1 MPDLDYRPSYRA
13 AAVAGTLV
21 FILYLLTLGPST
33 AMWDTSE
40 YIAAA
45 YLLGLPHPPGNPFFV
60 LLGRVFSILPIA
72 PNVAM
77 RVNILAAL
85 CSATSAAMWF
95 LITERVLVSWF
106 SERWQRIVGG
116 SVAALVG
123 ATAFT
128 VWSQSVV
135 NEKVYTVALVGV
147 AVIAWLTVRWC
158 DEPDGDKADRG
169 LILIAYLL
177 GLGFSNHMAGFLAA
191 PAVAFAVMVRRP
203 KTILRW
209 KLILATSGAVLF
221 GMTPFATQP
230 IRAAYFPAIAEGEPT
245 ACTTELTAKCT
256 FSKVTWDRF
265 LYNFNR
271 GQYGAPD
278 PNDPNRVYPAQVA
291 MYWMYFKWQ
300 WWRDPYGK
308 SQTIQAVL
316 AALFLVLGL
325 FGGWVHWKRD
335 RQSFWF
341 FGPLM
346 LTMTLVLIKY
356 LNFRYGY
363 SQSQELGDTIERE
376 VRDRDYF
383 YLWSFSAWSVWA
395 ALGLVFVWESVAA
408 LIGSETL
415 RVGKE
420 TLDLPKRRSW
430 LIASPVLALAFVPL
444 VGNWESAT
452 RKGDDTTARFAH
464 DLLNSVEPYGILVT
478 VGDNDTF
485 PLWYAQEVEGIRKD
499 VVVANTSLL
508 NTEWYTR
515 QLIRNPVR
523 AYDASSG
530 PEIYKGTAWTR
541 PTTPPVKMSMDQ
553 ADSVPLYYELRDTVV
568 FEAQGIRTKIPPRVL
583 ARADYFVLQMI
594 KIRRRHLGAF
604 SGLFLQ
610 VLVLCQKAGLVKL
623 GRVALDGTKLKAN
636 ASKHKAMSYGRM
648 VERETALAAEVKAIL
663 DEAEAVDAAE
673 DQLYGEARGDELP
686 PELRTREGRLAKI
699 REAKAALEE
708 EARERTGRADAVPDP
723 KAQRNFTDPESRI
736 MLSKPDGWVQAY
748 NVGAVVDDGHQVIV
762 ATSVTAEAT
771 DTRQLPALVD
781 AIKANTGRSPR
792 RLLADAG
799 YASEDNLTALAERS
813 IDAYIALGRDRHGTT
828 PPPAPR
834 GRIPT
839 GLSRRERM
847 GRKLRT
853 KAGRRHYARRK
864 AIVEP
869 VFGQIKEAR
878 GFRRFSLRGLE
889 QVRAEWLLVAAVH
902 NLGKLFTSGRAGR
915 VLPGRAIGS
924 GWALPGALG

>member
-1 MPDLDYRPSYRA
+1 MASGAVWRMRESGMRTKTFRPYDQDTLLLMPPSVRDWVGPDSLPAFLSDLVDGLDLRP
-13 AAVAGTLV
+13 
-21 FILYLLTLGPST
+21 
-33 AMWDTSE
+33 
-40 YIAAA
+40 
-45 YLLGLPHPPGNPFFV
+45 
-60 LLGRVFSILPIA
+60 
-72 PNVAM
+72 
-77 RVNILAAL
+77 
-85 CSATSAAMWF
+85 
-95 LITERVLVSWF
+95 
-106 SERWQRIVGG
+106 
-116 SVAALVG
+116 
-123 ATAFT
+123 
-128 VWSQSVV
+128 
-135 NEKVYTVALVGV
+135 
-147 AVIAWLTVRWC
+147 
-158 DEPDGDKADRG
+158 
-169 LILIAYLL
+169 
-177 GLGFSNHMAGFLAA
+177 FLAA
-191 PAVAFAVMVRRP
+191 HDEPRGMPPYHPRLMLKVLLYGYASGVTSSRKLEARLAADVGFMFLAGQARP
-203 KTILRW
+203 DHKTI
-209 KLILATSGAVLF
+209 S
-221 GMTPFATQP
+221 
-230 IRAAYFPAIAEGEPT
+230 
-245 ACTTELTAKCT
+245 
-256 FSKVTWDRF
+256 
-265 LYNFNR
+265 
-271 GQYGAPD
+271 
-278 PNDPNRVYPAQVA
+278 
-291 MYWMYFKWQ
+291 
-300 WWRDPYGK
+300 
-308 SQTIQAVL
+308 
-316 AALFLVLGL
+316 
-325 FGGWVHWKRD
+325 
-335 RQSFWF
+335 SF
-341 FGPLM
+341 
-346 LTMTLVLIKY
+346 
-356 LNFRYGY
+356 
-363 SQSQELGDTIERE
+363 
-376 VRDRDYF
+376 
-383 YLWSFSAWSVWA
+383 
-395 ALGLVFVWESVAA
+395 
-408 LIGSETL
+408 
-415 RVGKE
+415 
-420 TLDLPKRRSW
+420 
-430 LIASPVLALAFVPL
+430 
-444 VGNWESAT
+444 
-452 RKGDDTTARFAH
+452 
-464 DLLNSVEPYGILVT
+464 
-478 VGDNDTF
+478 
-485 PLWYAQEVEGIRKD
+485 
-499 VVVANTSLL
+499 
-508 NTEWYTR
+508 
-515 QLIRNPVR
+515 
-523 AYDASSG
+523 
-530 PEIYKGTAWTR
+530 
-541 PTTPPVKMSMDQ
+541 
-553 ADSVPLYYELRDTVV
+553 
-568 FEAQGIRTKIPPRVL
+568 
-583 ARADYFVLQMI
+583 
-594 KIRRRHLGAF
+594 RRRHLGAF

-610 VLVLCQKAGLVKL
+610 VLVLCQEAGLVKL

-834 GRIPT
+834 GRIPR

-902 NLGKLFTSGRAGR
+902 NLGKLFTSGRADR